1 MIYMNAIDTSQGK
14 IISHQFCLKASIF
27 NQTTICFYYIL
38 LCLAV
43 SFYTGTKYKLQYKL
57 LDKVSKIITFIYHL
71 IRYSEHVINF
81 GMYNNFSEFIC
92 MK

>member
-1 MIYMNAIDTSQGK
+1 MNAIDTSQGK

-27 NQTTICFYYIL
+27 NQTTICFNYIL

-43 SFYTGTKYKLQYKL
+43 SFYTGTKYKLQYKP

-71 IRYSEHVINF
+71 ILYRKACYQFWNV
-81 GMYNNFSEFIC
+81 
-92 MK
+92 